1 MFQDFGISPGKFL
14 IQTLIFLS
22 LAILATVRVLRCRPS
37 RPVAFWMIVIWLV
50 PVLGSIIA
58 LLLVWPERKQKLDF

>member
-22 LAILATVRVLRCRPS
+22 LAILATVRVLRCRRESPHC
-37 RPVAFWMIVIWLV
+37 I
-50 PVLGSIIA
+50 
-58 LLLVWPERKQKLDF
+58 LDARHMACAGFCLAARLA